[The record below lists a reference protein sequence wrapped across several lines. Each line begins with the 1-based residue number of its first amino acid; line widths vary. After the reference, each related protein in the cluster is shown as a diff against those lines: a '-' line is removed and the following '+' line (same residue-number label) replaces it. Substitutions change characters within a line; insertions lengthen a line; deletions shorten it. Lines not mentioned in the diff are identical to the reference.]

1 MYISLLLRSYFSPP
15 VSPSITIL
23 PSRGAPVYAGTEF
36 VVTAHISFSGPSAV
50 TVPIA
55 VDITWSTV
63 DGNVSNSSRTTVSP
77 VSGGGGSYTASLTFQ
92 PITTSDAG
100 QYTATVTFN
109 PPADS
114 MYIRGDSATA
124 THTIA
129 VDGMLG
135 VRVCSLA
142 HVAVKVA
149 GCTVWPTGQIS
160 ELINWWLSTCAL
172 TGCVL
177 LFLLFLPPALP
188 ALAPVILSSLASATI
203 GEVAELSCSVPVVE
217 HLVQSPTLD
226 WNEGSEGQPGVA
238 VTDLTT
244 LGGTIWRNISFSPP
258 KTSHGGQYVCQ
269 AGLSIPAIG
278 LEETWASSRDLSV
291 QSEWLSCV
299 FCLSVLALHV
309 CPPHSP

>member
-1 MYISLLLRSYFSPP
+1 M
-15 VSPSITIL
+15 SPSITIL

-92 PITTSDAG
+92 PITISDAG

-114 MYIRGDSATA
+114 MYIRGGSATA

-129 VDGMLG
+129 VDGMLE

-142 HVAVKVA
+142 HVAVQVA
-149 GCTVWPTGQIS
+149 GCTAWPTGQIS

-177 LFLLFLPPALP
+177 LFLPPALP
-188 ALAPVILSSLASATI
+188 ALVPVILPSPASATA
-203 GEVAELSCSVPVVE
+203 GEVVELSCSVPVVE

-226 WNEGSEGQPGVA
+226 WSGGSVGQPGVA

-244 LGGTIWRNISFSPP
+244 LSGTIWRNISFSLL
-258 KTSHGGQYVCQ
+258 KTSHGGQYICQ

-278 LEETWASSRDLSV
+278 LEETWTNSRVMSV
-291 QSEWLSCV
+291 QSKWLSCAL
-299 FCLSVLALHV
+299 CWSVLVLHV
-309 CPPHSP
+309 CPPHSPQASCGCFWSL